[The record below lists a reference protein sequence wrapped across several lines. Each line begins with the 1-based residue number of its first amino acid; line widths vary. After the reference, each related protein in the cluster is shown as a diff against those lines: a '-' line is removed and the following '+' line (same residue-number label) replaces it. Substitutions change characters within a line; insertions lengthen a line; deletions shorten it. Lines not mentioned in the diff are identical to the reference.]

1 MCSPHFC
8 LDLLPTKNGESIT
21 EQFLPEVVEIL
32 LSYIKR
38 TYDRKN
44 KALDFHHPHQLL
56 EGLEGF
62 SLELSDQLERLEQIL
77 VDCRDT
83 LKYGV
88 KTGKVAKTYMPHV
101 VTSLH
106 GYMFTCEIAPV
117 FTTME
122 QILLKKMNKMVGWR
136 EVEADGIFSL
146 GGTVSNLCSVLMAH
160 YKSFPEVK
168 TKGMAAL
175 SQVVLF
181 VSERISISLCHGS
194 VRNAVTLAL
203 DMGRKRSLVTQGHIP
218 LYVSATAG
226 TTIYGA
232 FDPLSD
238 MADIREK
245 YKLWMHVDVGLSG
258 NSTWN
263 FSLTVILLYQDL
275 LQSCNQMWADY
286 LFQPN
291 KQYDTMFDTGDRK
304 IQCGRHVD
312 VFELWLMRKTKGTS
326 GFETL
331 INRFLELAEHLYKQL
346 NSTENFELV
355 FDEKVSM
362 AVLCKSN
369 IVLFTCL
376 TEAGI
381 LQMSISPTVLLMR
394 VNGFLQPSHQVDFF
408 IEEIERLGRDL

>member
-181 VSERISISLCHGS
+181 VSERI
-194 VRNAVTLAL
+194 
-203 DMGRKRSLVTQGHIP
+203 RKQNMFSEMVFELMWICTILYRFQGHIP

-263 FSLTVILLYQDL
+263 FSCRAHSVTWNPHMTVILLYQDL

-312 VFELWLMRKTKGTS
+312 VFELWLMRKTKVRRDS
-326 GFETL
+326 
-331 INRFLELAEHLYKQL
+331 
-346 NSTENFELV
+346 ENT
-355 FDEKVSM
+355 
-362 AVLCKSN
+362 A
-369 IVLFTCL
+369 LFQKFSPGEEDTCIQDRM
-376 TEAGI
+376 T
-381 LQMSISPTVLLMR
+381 M
-394 VNGFLQPSHQVDFF
+394 VNYQSHGDKVDFF